1 MNFRHWRATQI
12 LTVGFAGMI
21 LIGAILL
28 SLPIA
33 SRSGVGVP
41 FLNALF
47 TSTSA
52 SCVTGLI
59 VYDTW
64 TQFTFMGQLVIL
76 LLIQI
81 GGLGFMAVAILFSLA
96 VGRRIGLRERSLLME
111 SVSALQLGGVVRLV
125 RRTLIGTALIEGS
138 GAVLLAFRF
147 IPRFGFWRGCW
158 FSIFHSVS
166 AFCNAGFDLMGISKP
181 FSSLTE
187 YYDDPLV
194 VLTIC
199 ALITIGGIGFVV
211 WNDFVESKFR
221 FKKFNLHTRAVLI
234 GTLALIVGGTL
245 LFLFLEEN
253 SVMAGMNLKQ
263 RILAALFQ
271 SVTPRTAGFNTVDI
285 ASLTDGSKFVTMLL
299 MFVGAA
305 PGGTGGGV
313 KITTLVVVA
322 AAVTAFIK
330 NQEDIS
336 ISKFRLERDT
346 LFRAFCGMVSYVTL
360 AIFGVLVLC
369 AQGSSLT
376 ASAFECLSAIGTV
389 GLTTGITPTLPTMS
403 HIMLIILMYAGRI
416 GSLTVF
422 LAVSEGSSKRKLKDP
437 VAKIIVG

>member
-1 MNFRHWRATQI
+1 M
-12 LTVGFAGMI
+12 
-21 LIGAILL
+21 
-28 SLPIA
+28 
-33 SRSGVGVP
+33 GV
-41 FLNALF
+41 
-47 TSTSA
+47 
-52 SCVTGLI
+52 
-59 VYDTW
+59 
-64 TQFTFMGQLVIL
+64 
-76 LLIQI
+76 
-81 GGLGFMAVAILFSLA
+81 
-96 VGRRIGLRERSLLME
+96 
-111 SVSALQLGGVVRLV
+111 
-125 RRTLIGTALIEGS
+125 
-138 GAVLLAFRF
+138 
-147 IPRFGFWRGCW
+147 
-158 FSIFHSVS
+158 
-166 AFCNAGFDLMGISKP
+166 SKP

-194 VLTIC
+194 VLTIS
-199 ALITIGGIGFVV
+199 ALIVIGGIGFVV
-211 WNDFVESKFR
+211 WNDLVESKFR
-221 FKKFNLHTRAVLI
+221 FKKFNLHTRAVLV

-245 LFLFLEEN
+245 LFLLLEEN